1 MARRPTCPGRPI
13 SYTITVTNAGPSTAT
28 GVTVSDPVPA
38 AITGVTATCTAT
50 GTDSCGTNASAGNS
64 VSFTGAT
71 LAPGAGH
78 ALTLTV
84 SGTISPDASGP
95 LVNAATVTAGA
106 GSTDTI
112 PGNNTATD
120 TDNLGATQVDLAI
133 TKTDG
138 QTTYVPG
145 TPITYT
151 IAVTNAGPSHA
162 GSFNITDQ
170 VPAAITGVTA
180 ACAVTGTGGCGTNA
194 SSGNAVSFTNASL
207 APGAGNVLTIT
218 ISGTVSSGASGT
230 LANTATVAAAG
241 ATDTNP
247 ANDSATDTS
256 SPGTS
261 QANLGITKTGP
272 ASVLPGGSLTYTLTV
287 SNAGP
292 SDALDVTVS
301 DPDTDRPDLRI
312 QHGRLH
318 HALPVHAGRGA
329 RGRHANHHRDLR
341 RPARLHVAGAH
352 RQHGDGVERGD
363 GPGHG
368 EQLGHGSRRRSSA
381 TRMSR

>member
-1 MARRPTCPGRPI
+1 M
-13 SYTITVTNAGPSTAT
+13 
-28 GVTVSDPVPA
+28 
-38 AITGVTATCTAT
+38 
-50 GTDSCGTNASAGNS
+50 
-64 VSFTGAT
+64 SFTGAT

-95 LVNAATVTAGA
+95 LVNAATVTAGP
-106 GSTDTI
+106 GSTDTS
-112 PGNNTATD
+112 PGNNSATD

-180 ACAVTGTGGCGTNA
+180 TCAVTGTGGCGTNA

-272 ASVLPGGSLTYTLTV
+272 VERPAWRIGELH
-287 SNAGP
+287 AHREQCGP
-292 SDALDVTVS
+292 VRCPRRHGERPHTE
-301 DPDTDRPDLRI
+301 RPDLRI
-312 QHGRLH
+312 QRGRLH
-318 HALPVHAGRGA
+318 HALPVHAGRAA
-329 RGRHANHHRDLR
+329 RGRDANDHRDLR
-341 RPARLHVAGAH
+341 CPARLHGAGAH
-352 RQHGDGVERGD
+352 RQHGDGVEHGD
-363 GPGHG
+363 GPGHD